1 MCSMYGRYVYLDV
14 AKTCGKSRLGIPIRE
29 ASGKWLKLGFPHIF
43 NRRQVVF
50 GSAWPCLNTGKPV
63 DSESLKRVPF
73 INPTVTGFWHHLLF
87 LHPFDDPIFILMD
100 AHLLQYHMG

>member
-14 AKTCGKSRLGIPIRE
+14 AKTYGKSRLGIPIHE

-73 INPTVTGFWHHLLF
+73 NVRFGLVVWIPGIPL
-87 LHPFDDPIFILMD
+87 
-100 AHLLQYHMG
+100 